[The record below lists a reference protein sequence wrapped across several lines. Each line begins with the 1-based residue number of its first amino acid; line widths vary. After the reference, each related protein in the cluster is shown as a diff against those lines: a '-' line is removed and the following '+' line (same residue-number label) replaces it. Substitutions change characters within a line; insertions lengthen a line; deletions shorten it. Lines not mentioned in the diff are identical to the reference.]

1 MIDNVILTVTDVNR
15 YIKTLLDYDELLSN
29 LKVEGEVSNYKRHS
43 SGHLYFSIKDNKGKI
58 NCVMFRADTYSLD
71 FEPKDGMK
79 VIIEGNVSV
88 FEKNGNYQLYVRS
101 MKKKGIGRLYEEY
114 NKLLEELKAK
124 GYFDN
129 SIKKPIPRFIS
140 RVAVVTSKTGAAVR
154 DIISVIK
161 RRNKNIEI
169 IVCPVLVQGEGSG
182 EDVAQMIYDINRLN
196 LADVIIT
203 GRGGGSIEELWAF
216 NERVVAQAVYDSK
229 IPVVSAV
236 GHETDFTICDFVA
249 DFRAPTPSVAG
260 EIVSE
265 PLDNIIFTIDEY
277 ERKTTNSL
285 NNLIDSYKQ
294 RIENVINKPVIKRPN
309 AYIENMEQYVDNLKD
324 SIDLSFG
331 NKISFNKQKLNSLEK
346 LIKTLSVESIIDR
359 GFAIVEKDDDNVITS
374 VSEANINDII
384 KIRMKDG
391 KFISTINSI
400 EGENNE

>member
-182 EDVAQMIYDINRLN
+182 EDVAQMIYDINSLN

-359 GFAIVEKDDDNVITS
+359 GFAIVEKDNNVITS

>member
-129 SIKKPIPRFIS
+129 SIKKPIPKFIS

-265 PLDNIIFTIDEY
+265 PLDNIIFTINEY
-277 ERKTTNSL
+277 ERKATNSL
-285 NNLIDSYKQ
+285 NNLIDYYKQ

-359 GFAIVEKDDDNVITS
+359 GFAIVEKDDNVITS
-374 VSEANINDII
+374 VREANINDII

-400 EGENNE
+400 EGESNE

>member
-71 FEPKDGMK
+71 FEPKDGMR
-79 VIIEGNVSV
+79 VIIGGNGSV

-182 EDVAQMIYDINRLN
+182 EDVAQMIYDINSLN

-277 ERKTTNSL
+277 QRKTTNSL

-359 GFAIVEKDDDNVITS
+359 GFAIVEKDDNVITS

>member
-1 MIDNVILTVTDVNR
+1 MINNVILTVTDVNR

-58 NCVMFRADTYSLD
+58 NCVMFRSDTYSLD
-71 FEPKDGMK
+71 FEPMDGMK

-114 NKLLEELKAK
+114 NKLLEELKSK
-124 GYFDN
+124 GYFD
-129 SIKKPIPRFIS
+129 SEKKKPIPKFVNK
-140 RVAVVTSKTGAAVR
+140 VAVVTSKTGAAIR

-169 IVCPVLVQGEGSG
+169 IVCPVLVQGQGSG
-182 EDVAQMIYDINRLN
+182 EDVAQMIYNINRLN

-265 PLDNIIFTIDEY
+265 PLDDILLSIDKFEKNIA
-277 ERKTTNSL
+277 NSL
-285 NNLIDSYKQ
+285 LNLINVYKQ
-294 RIENVINKPVIKRPN
+294 RIDNVINKPVIKRPN
-309 AYIENMEQYVDNLKD
+309 AYIENIEQYVDSLKD
-324 SIDLSFG
+324 SIDISYT
-331 NKISFNKQKLNSLEK
+331 NKINLQKQKLDSLEK
-346 LIKTLSVESIIDR
+346 LIKSLSIENILDR
-359 GFAIVEKDDDNVITS
+359 GFAVVEKENQVITS
-374 VSEANINDII
+374 INDVKINDKI

-391 KFISTINSI
+391 NLISAIEEI
-400 EGENNE
+400 EGEENEQ

>member
-114 NKLLEELKAK
+114 NKLLEELKLK

-182 EDVAQMIYDINRLN
+182 EDVAQMIYDINSLN

-277 ERKTTNSL
+277 ERNTTNSL

-346 LIKTLSVESIIDR
+346 LVKTLSVESVIDR
-359 GFAIVEKDDDNVITS
+359 GFAVVEKNDNIITS
-374 VSEANINDII
+374 VSEASINDII

>member
-58 NCVMFRADTYSLD
+58 NCVMFRSDTYSLD
-71 FEPKDGMK
+71 FEPMDGMK

-114 NKLLEELKAK
+114 NKLLEELKLK
-124 GYFDN
+124 GYFD
-129 SIKKPIPRFIS
+129 SDKKKPIPKFVNK
-140 RVAVVTSKTGAAVR
+140 VAVVTSKTGAAIR

-169 IVCPVLVQGEGSG
+169 IVCPVLVQGQGSG
-182 EDVAQMIYDINRLN
+182 EDVAQMIYNINRLN

-265 PLDNIIFTIDEY
+265 PLDNILLSIDKFE
-277 ERKTTNSL
+277 KNIANSL
-285 NNLIDSYKQ
+285 LNLINVYKQ
-294 RIENVINKPVIKRPN
+294 RIDNVINKPVIKRPN
-309 AYIENMEQYVDNLKD
+309 AYIENIEQYVDSLKD
-324 SIDLSFG
+324 SIDISYI
-331 NKISFNKQKLNSLEK
+331 NKINLQKQKLDSLEK
-346 LIKTLSVESIIDR
+346 LIKSLSIESILDR
-359 GFAIVEKDDDNVITS
+359 GFVVVEKENQVITS
-374 VSEANINDII
+374 INDVNINDKI

-391 KFISTINSI
+391 NLISAVEEI
-400 EGENNE
+400 EGEENEQ

>member
-114 NKLLEELKAK
+114 NKLLEELKVK

-129 SIKKPIPRFIS
+129 NIKKPIPKFIS

-169 IVCPVLVQGEGSG
+169 IICPVLVQGEGSG

-277 ERKTTNSL
+277 QRKATNSL

-309 AYIENMEQYVDNLKD
+309 AYIENIEQYVDSLKD
-324 SIDLSFG
+324 SIDISYI
-331 NKISFNKQKLNSLEK
+331 NKINLQKQKLDSLEK
-346 LIKTLSVESIIDR
+346 LIKSLSIESILDR
-359 GFAIVEKDDDNVITS
+359 GFAVVEKENQVITS
-374 VSEANINDII
+374 INDVNINDKI

-391 KFISTINSI
+391 NLISAVEEI
-400 EGENNE
+400 EGEENEQ

>member
-1 MIDNVILTVTDVNR
+1 
-15 YIKTLLDYDELLSN
+15 
-29 LKVEGEVSNYKRHS
+29 
-43 SGHLYFSIKDNKGKI
+43 
-58 NCVMFRADTYSLD
+58 MFRADTYSLD

-182 EDVAQMIYDINRLN
+182 EDVAQMIYDINSLN

-359 GFAIVEKDDDNVITS
+359 GFAIVEKDNNVITS

>member
-182 EDVAQMIYDINRLN
+182 EDVAQMIYDINSLN

-359 GFAIVEKDDDNVITS
+359 GFAIVEKDDNVITS

>member
-129 SIKKPIPRFIS
+129 SIKKPIPKFIS

-169 IVCPVLVQGEGSG
+169 IVCPVLVQGDGSG

-265 PLDNIIFTIDEY
+265 PLDNIIFTINEY
-277 ERKTTNSL
+277 ERKATNSL

-359 GFAIVEKDDDNVITS
+359 GFAIVEKDDNVITS
-374 VSEANINDII
+374 VREANINDII

-400 EGENNE
+400 EGESNEL

>member
-129 SIKKPIPRFIS
+129 SIKEPIPRFIS

-182 EDVAQMIYDINRLN
+182 EDVAQMIYDINSLN

-277 ERKTTNSL
+277 QRKTTNSL

-359 GFAIVEKDDDNVITS
+359 GFAIVEKDDNVITS